1 MKINI
6 VLDFIYKK
14 RIEFLLSI
22 MAGVFLF
29 YFFDTY
35 VLEYDHVFFVEKEV
49 QQCFDKNLSSIFY
62 VDYKDYLTDNYIEF
76 YKELY
81 SLNGFENY
89 GTFDDSS
96 SYFWEYGV
104 DYNDYF
110 YPDGFEL
117 EDSPDYRLVDVYCS
131 CAELLNIYD
140 IDGNQLILDNK
151 KQRMVVEERQRTKSD
166 DNIIEVFPIYVG
178 YDFQDS
184 IPIGTILKQSYVE
197 EDPPPG
203 TSVDDVEFKQYEYI
217 VVGYLAKNQS
227 FLSDNSIQNG
237 YGDMMNLDR
246 TIILLKDDLVE
257 DYFAL
262 YPSGFYFTSKSP
274 DKIMT
279 DIKELAGK
287 YDVRIEV
294 KSVREI
300 INTIKKEQL
309 SEIKYYGVMFA
320 LMICVALIFISFTSL
335 MIFMSRKNEIGIL
348 YANGISHKD
357 INFLIFTINM
367 ICTII
372 SGCLAFTIRTVV
384 LSREYGYGDSEQ
396 YLKIIQIVRNMY
408 VSWQMAIICLLIAL
422 ISSVISIKVLGSYS
436 IRDLIGNNE

>member
-22 MAGVFLF
+22 IAGVFLF

-35 VLEYDHVFFVEKEV
+35 VLEYDYVFHMEKQV
-49 QQCFDKNLSSIFY
+49 QQCFDKNLSNIYY
-62 VDYKDYLTDNYIEF
+62 VNYEDYITDNFIEF
-76 YKELY
+76 YKELF

-96 SYFWEYGV
+96 TYFWEYGV

-110 YPDGFEL
+110 YPNGFEL
-117 EDSPDYRLVDVYCS
+117 DDSQDYRLVDVYSS
-131 CAELLNIYD
+131 CAEVLNIYD
-140 IDGNQLILDNK
+140 IDGNKLILDNK

-178 YDFQDS
+178 YDFKGS
-184 IPIGTILKQSYVE
+184 IPLGTILKQSYLE

-203 TSVDDVEFKQYEYI
+203 TSVDEVEFKQYEYI

-237 YGDMMNLDR
+237 YGEMVNLDR
-246 TIILLKDDLVE
+246 TIILLKDGLVE

-274 DKIMT
+274 DTVMK
-279 DIKELAGK
+279 DIKDLAEE
-287 YDVRIEV
+287 YDVRVEV

-300 INTIKKEQL
+300 IDTIKKEQL

-320 LMICVALIFISFTSL
+320 LMVCVALIFISFTSL
-335 MIFMSRKNEIGIL
+335 MIFMIRKNEIGIL

-357 INFLIFTINM
+357 INLLIFVINM

-372 SGCLAFTIRTVV
+372 SGSLAFTIRTVI
-384 LSREYGYGDSEQ
+384 LSREYGYGDNVH
-396 YLKIIQIVRNMY
+396 YLKIIQSVRNTY
-408 VSWQMAIICLLIAL
+408 VSWQMAIICLVMAM
-422 ISSVISIKVLGSYS
+422 ISSVISIKVLDRYS